1 MMIRVM
7 PTELPEGILQPWRM
21 VAAETLLAVL
31 PLIWAPLAELLEVV
45 LLDAELLVV
54 ELVAVQLVAELPVVQ
69 LVADLLVEQLDAENS
84 VMEVVV

>member
-1 MMIRVM
+1 M

-31 PLIWAPLAELLEVV
+31 QLTWAPLAELLEVV
-45 LLDAELLVV
+45 LLDAELLVA
-54 ELVAVQLVAELPVVQ
+54 ELLVVQLVEQ
-69 LVADLLVEQLDAENS
+69 RVADLLVKQLDAENS